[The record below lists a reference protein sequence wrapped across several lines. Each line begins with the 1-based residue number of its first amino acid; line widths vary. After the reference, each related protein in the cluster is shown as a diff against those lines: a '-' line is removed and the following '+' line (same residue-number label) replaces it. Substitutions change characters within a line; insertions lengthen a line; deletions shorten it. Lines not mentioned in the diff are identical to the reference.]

1 MKLLNDFLVFS
12 CKFIID
18 LKQLLVN
25 NGTLSIEDLYSD
37 SRLRLRLRLASLEGV
52 TTTEDASTI
61 QSVNLCISA
70 YSLIPTTPF
79 GSGVIDFNLEH
90 NWNGAGSLDYLAHKS
105 GFCVYKDSRIRITN
119 ID

>member
-25 NGTLSIEDLYSD
+25 NGTLSIEDLYTD
-37 SRLRLRLRLASLEGV
+37 NRFRLTSLQGA
-52 TTTEDASTI
+52 TTTEDTSTI

-70 YSLIPTTPF
+70 YTSQPTTSA